1 MSDFSQTRDV
11 MDAKTVED
19 FSLKVQ
25 TPERLKFLF
34 ILTIADISAVGPG
47 VWNAHKGQ
55 LLEQLYKETY
65 AKLSGEVLDEDR
77 SLRAQNKIK
86 SVLKRALAE

>member
-1 MSDFSQTRDV
+1 M
-11 MDAKTVED
+11 
-19 FSLKVQ
+19 
-25 TPERLKFLF
+25 F

-65 AKLSGEVLDEDR
+65 TKLSGEVLDADQ
-77 SLRAQNKIK
+77 SLRAQNKII
-86 SVLKRALAE
+86 SIFSEADF